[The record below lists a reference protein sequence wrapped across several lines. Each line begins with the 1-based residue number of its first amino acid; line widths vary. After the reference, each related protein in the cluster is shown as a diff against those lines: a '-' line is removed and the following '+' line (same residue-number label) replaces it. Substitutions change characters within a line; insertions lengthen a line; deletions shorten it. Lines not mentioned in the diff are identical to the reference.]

1 MCTVNMTFEVPET
14 KHINIEA
21 LKKQMHSYLEFI
33 LSMPS
38 LTTIEENNI
47 EEEHIFDCFDGGG
60 WAEDPRTAHEIAND
74 LHANRVNNR
83 SMIEPW

>member
-21 LKKQMHSYLEFI
+21 LKKQMYGYLEFI

-38 LTTIEENNI
+38 ITEQ
-47 EEEHIFDCFDGGG
+47 EEEVDEKHVFDCFDGGG
-60 WAEDPRTAHEIAND
+60 WAEDPRSAHEIAD
-74 LHANRVNNR
+74 ELYEGRVSNRP
-83 SMIEPW
+83 MIEPW